1 MLVYFRSRMAYVPL
15 MRASLLPL
23 LIALSLAAQA
33 AEVYRYVDEKG
44 SVVFT
49 DRPQKGAEKVVIEP
63 APATSVVVPVLPS
76 AAPAAQAVT
85 KPGSEPFAGYEALRI
100 TQPSPDEPLLS
111 SVGDVDVSIN
121 LHPALRADLGHGL
134 TVLLD
139 GVPVVQNSARM
150 NLVLNNVDRGE
161 HVLEALVLDGA
172 GQVLIQSVPV
182 RFTLQRPS
190 LLHPGRQPPGTPLS
204 PIPTP
209 VPQLRPAP

>member
-1 MLVYFRSRMAYVPL
+1 
-15 MRASLLPL
+15 MRILLLPL

-44 SVVFT
+44 GVVFT
-49 DRPQKGAEKVVIEP
+49 DKPQKGAEKVVIEP
-63 APATSVVVPVLPS
+63 APATSVVVPGLP
-76 AAPAAQAVT
+76 AAVPATPAAQAVT

-100 TQPSPDEPLLS
+100 TQPSPGEPLLS
-111 SVGDVDVSIN
+111 TVGDVDVSIN

-139 GVPVVQNSARM
+139 GVPVVQNTARM
-150 NLVLNNVDRGE
+150 NLALSNIERGE
-161 HVLEALVLDGA
+161 HVLEAFVLDAA
-172 GQVLIQSVPV
+172 GQVLIQSAPV

-190 LLHPGRQPPGTPLS
+190 LLQPGRQPPGAPLS
-204 PIPTP
+204 PVPPP